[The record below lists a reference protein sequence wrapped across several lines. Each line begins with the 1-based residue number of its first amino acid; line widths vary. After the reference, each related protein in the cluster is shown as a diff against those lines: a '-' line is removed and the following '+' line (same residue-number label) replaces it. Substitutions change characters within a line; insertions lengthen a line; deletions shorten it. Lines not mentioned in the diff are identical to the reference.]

1 MGQEELYANCT
12 LCPNSCNVDR
22 LSGKRGVCGETSE
35 IRIAWAGLHRGE
47 EPPLVGDRG
56 SGMVFFC
63 GCPLHCAYCQNYQIS
78 TAGGAGITV
87 DENRLAGIFTGLQEM
102 GARTLNLVTGT
113 HYVPSIIN
121 ALETGRKNGLAIPV
135 VWNSSGYES
144 VNTLRL
150 IDSYVDLYL
159 LDAKTLCRDTAS
171 RFCGREA
178 YADAIVPVLSFLK
191 KRHPSTDMDSLKG
204 VLVRHLVFPGTE
216 DQTEDFLKWF
226 AENFRENFLL
236 SLMVQFVPPLENP
249 GFKPLSKKAYSRL
262 LDAVDVLGLDGFV
275 QEQGENEILWI
286 PDFNRDN
293 PFPEGFAEP
302 LPYFLA
308 LKNGR

>member
-1 MGQEELYANCT
+1 MGQEELYSNCT
-12 LCPNSCNVDR
+12 LCPNNCNADR
-22 LSGKRGVCGETSE
+22 LAGKRGVCGETSE

-47 EPPLVGDRG
+47 EPPLVGEKG

-87 DENRLAGIFTGLQEM
+87 SEDELANIFTGLQEM
-102 GARTLNLVTGT
+102 GACTLNLVTGT
-113 HYVPSIIN
+113 HYVPSIIT
-121 ALETGRKNGLAIPV
+121 ALELARKNGLTLPV

-144 VNTLRL
+144 VKTLRM
-150 IDSYVDLYL
+150 IDPYIDLYL

-191 KRHPSTDMDSLKG
+191 KRHPVTDMDKLKG

-216 DQTEDFLKWF
+216 RQTEDFLKWF
-226 AENFRENFLL
+226 ALNFRDNFLL

-249 GFKPLSKKAYSRL
+249 GFEPLSKEEYRRL
-262 LDAVDVLGLDGFV
+262 LDAVDVLELDGFV
-275 QEQGENEILWI
+275 QEPGENEILWI

-302 LPYFLA
+302 LPYFLK
-308 LKNGR
+308 LREQ